1 MSKLVLTID
10 KMDCPTEEGLIRN
23 RLGKVDGIDELQF
36 NLMSREL
43 TVTHSLP
50 DPAVITQALDEIG
63 LGPRET
69 AAGVGDGHDHKDG
82 DDHKG
87 ADDHAH
93 EKGKGAWVVMGV
105 AGACAAA
112 AEVVAWRTDE
122 ESSIPVIALA
132 VASLALAGRETLMK
146 GLIALKTRTLNI
158 NFLMMV
164 AVIGA
169 GCIGQWPEAAMV
181 TFLFAVAEM
190 IEAYSLDRA
199 RNAIQSLM
207 AMTPETAFVKVG
219 EGYEERDATTVN
231 VGDIVRVRPGDR
243 IALDGTLV
251 SGSSSVNQAPI
262 TGESVPVEKVV
273 GDKVF
278 AGTINEKGAF
288 ELTVTAQR
296 GNTTLD
302 RIVRAV
308 QSAQGDRA
316 PTQRFVDRFARV
328 YTPTVLVIAIGVAA
342 LPPLLTGAEFLP
354 WLYKALVLLV
364 IACPC
369 ALVISTPVSVVSGLA
384 AAAKNGVLVK
394 GGVYLELAKDLR
406 MVALDKTGT
415 ITHGKPVLTDV
426 IPLGGSSR
434 EEVLTLAA
442 RVDAPSEHPVASAVV
457 AGFVADSGGKPPG
470 PVEGFQA
477 IAGRGARGV
486 VDGVVYFVGNHRLA
500 EENKVC
506 SLEVEAHLNRLEEEG
521 KTTVVLSDERRAL
534 AVFAVADTL
543 KPTSIEALRL
553 LHVLGVKAV
562 MLTGDNQRTAT
573 AIAKQVGLDDARGG
587 LLPED
592 KLATVK
598 ELQQIYGV
606 VGMVGDGINDAPALA
621 TANIGFAM
629 GAAGT
634 DTAIE
639 TADVALMDDDLRK
652 LPFFVSLGRQ
662 TSAVLLQNIVLAIG
676 IKVIFFGLAL
686 AGLATLWMAVFADM
700 GASLLVVGNGLRL
713 LRGPRASLAGMA
725 AIVGVVAVGCAPVEA
740 PLCEER
746 VPLVDV
752 SLFSPVA
759 VGDDPYVTG
768 DPAQFFADR
777 TREGDERPRLC
788 EAPREVGLNNLGGE
802 PVFDVDTFNCNWATV
817 EQPLLQD
824 IEDAARIR
832 VRVFYFSQLA
842 RFLSEGRNVITV
854 GDQVVLD
861 ESVALPT
868 ESGLLGFEAPFPLAG
883 TKGDRVVWHVANHG
897 ENSWNFIELSMVRE
911 IPCPLTDEAAE
922 PPR

>member
-10 KMDCPTEEGLIRN
+10 KMDCPTEEGLIKN
-23 RLGKVDGIDELQF
+23 RLGKMDGIDELQF

-43 TVTHSLP
+43 TVTHSL
-50 DPAVITQALDEIG
+50 DDTAGILSALDEIG
-63 LGPRET
+63 LGPRK
-69 AAGVGDGHDHKDG
+69 AQSPPKDDGHVHKDG
-82 DDHKG
+82 NDHDHSDQHKG
-87 ADDHAH
+87 SDAGDHDH
-93 EKGKGAWVVMGV
+93 EKKGRGTWVMMGV
-105 AGACAAA
+105 AGACATA
-112 AEVVAWRTDE
+112 AEIVAWRTDE

-132 VASLALAGRETLMK
+132 VASLALAGRDTLMK
-146 GLIALKTRTLNI
+146 GFIALKTRTLNI

-169 GCIGQWPEAAMV
+169 VGIGQWPEAAMV

-199 RNAIQSLM
+199 RNAIKSLM

-219 EGYEERDATTVN
+219 DGFEEREAATVKI
-231 VGDIVRVRPGDR
+231 GDIVRVRPGDR

-262 TGESVPVEKVV
+262 TGESVPVEKAV

-278 AGTINEKGAF
+278 AGTINEKGSF

-308 QSAQGDRA
+308 QTAQGDRA

-328 YTPTVLVIAIGVAA
+328 YTPTVLVIAILVAA
-342 LPPLLTGAEFLP
+342 VPPLLTSAEFLP

-394 GGVYLELAKDLR
+394 GGVYLEQAKTLR

-426 IPLGGSSR
+426 IPFGTRSR
-434 EEVLTLAA
+434 TEVLAIAA
-442 RVDAPSEHPVASAVV
+442 RVDAPSEHPVAAAVV
-457 AGFVADSGGKPPG
+457 NAFVAENGGKPPG

-506 SLEVEAHLNRLEEEG
+506 GPEVEAQLNRLEEEG
-521 KTTVVLSDERRAL
+521 KTTVVVSDEHEAF
-534 AVFAVADTL
+534 AVLAVADTL
-543 KPTSIEALRL
+543 KPTSVDALKM
-553 LHVLGVKAV
+553 LHELGVKTV

-573 AIAKQVGLDDARGG
+573 AIAKQVGLDDARGS

-592 KLATVK
+592 KLAVVK
-598 ELQQIYGV
+598 ELQAKHGV

-652 LPFFVSLGRQ
+652 LPFFVSLGRK

-676 IKVIFFGLAL
+676 IKVIFFGLAI
-686 AGLATLWMAVFADM
+686 AGVATLWMAVFADM
-700 GASLLVVGNGLRL
+700 GASLIVVLNGLRL
-713 LRGPRASLAGMA
+713 LRVSASKRQA
-725 AIVGVVAVGCAPVEA
+725 
-740 PLCEER
+740 
-746 VPLVDV
+746 
-752 SLFSPVA
+752 S
-759 VGDDPYVTG
+759 
-768 DPAQFFADR
+768 
-777 TREGDERPRLC
+777 
-788 EAPREVGLNNLGGE
+788 
-802 PVFDVDTFNCNWATV
+802 
-817 EQPLLQD
+817 
-824 IEDAARIR
+824 
-832 VRVFYFSQLA
+832 
-842 RFLSEGRNVITV
+842 
-854 GDQVVLD
+854 
-861 ESVALPT
+861 
-868 ESGLLGFEAPFPLAG
+868 
-883 TKGDRVVWHVANHG
+883 
-897 ENSWNFIELSMVRE
+897 
-911 IPCPLTDEAAE
+911 
-922 PPR
+922 